1 MIFDGICGVHAE
13 WGDARLGVMGILGTV
28 RIMGNVG
35 ASWDGS
41 LGLHVAVVMGN
52 EVRSRREST
61 TSTTNTQI
69 GLMGL
74 IGLL

>member
-1 MIFDGICGVHAE
+1 MRVE
-13 WGDARLGVMGILGTV
+13 WGDADLGIMGFMRIVG
-28 RIMGNVG
+28 IMGNIG

-52 EVRSRREST
+52 EVRSRRKST

-74 IGLL
+74 IGLIFQYLACR